1 MSDKQNLSEFIVNKT
16 ELKGILQAGRRETIP
31 DRY

>member
-1 MSDKQNLSEFIVNKT
+1 MSNKQNLSEFIVNKT
-16 ELKGILQAGRRETIP
+16 ALKGILQAGRREIIA